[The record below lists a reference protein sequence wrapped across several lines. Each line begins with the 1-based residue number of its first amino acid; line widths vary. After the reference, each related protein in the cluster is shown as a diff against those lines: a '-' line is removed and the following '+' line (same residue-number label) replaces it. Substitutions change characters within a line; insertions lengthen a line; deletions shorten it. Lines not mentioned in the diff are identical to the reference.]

1 MDRQQVTLNFDADIW
16 MQSSLYSAAGSRLED
31 DGEIFNIDVDII
43 ESCSI
48 QKSSLE

>member
-1 MDRQQVTLNFDADIW
+1 MNFDADIW
-16 MQSSLYSAAGSRLED
+16 MLGSRLED
-31 DGEIFNIDVDII
+31 DDEIFNIDVDII